1 MIRYR
6 GSALRTPTFC
16 ESRGISS
23 VLRQALGFYGISGCG
38 AVGSALRWGCRGRK
52 FKSCHPDQ
60 QDREMIIGR

>member
-23 VLRQALGFYGISGCG
+23 VLRQALGFYVVRDVAQLVARTAGGREV
-38 AVGSALRWGCRGRK
+38 AGSNPVAPTDIWLNRL
-52 FKSCHPDQ
+52 
-60 QDREMIIGR
+60 